1 MFLCHKL
8 RTEKKNASVWSMRV
22 VVDGLAI
29 IQPIT
34 AVERLEGKVF
44 LNTGQINRLADP
56 SH

>member
-22 VVDGLAI
+22 IVDGLAI

-44 LNTGQINRLADP
+44 LNMGQINRLADP

>member
-1 MFLCHKL
+1 
-8 RTEKKNASVWSMRV
+8 MRV
-22 VVDGLAI
+22 IVDGLAI